1 MTRLPKIRL
10 ASTKPLKVQQ
20 INWKVRNNVTGGQ
33 TNEEQFHGNQVGR
46 IPVGFLLDSCWIPVG
61 FRLDSGRVREVTPRL
76 QSLPLPR
83 NYLPSPLNLRATI
96 QNRPN
101 PSRHAPKWI
110 ARAIKRTDEELSSES
125 LHRLRRV
132 ATA

>member
-1 MTRLPKIRL
+1 MTRLPKIML

-33 TNEEQFHGNQVGR
+33 TNEEQFHGNQVG
-46 IPVGFLLDSCWIPVG
+46 LIPVG

>member
-1 MTRLPKIRL
+1 LTRLPKIML

-33 TNEEQFHGNQVGR
+33 TNEEQFHGNQVG
-46 IPVGFLLDSCWIPVG
+46 LIPVG